1 MLSLRDCET
10 KSVGVEAH
18 LANLAEPQLYLTSLS
33 QNLSFPAKALASRAS
48 RPSDSPLR
56 SRAFGLHPRKLEQGR
71 VISNP
76 TDCWGFFAF
85 LLLCVTTNFTFPR
98 VSTH

>member
-1 MLSLRDCET
+1 MRCFISVLSLRDCET
-10 KSVGVEAH
+10 KSVGVE
-18 LANLAEPQLYLTSLS
+18 
-33 QNLSFPAKALASRAS
+33 NLSFPAKALASRAF

-85 LLLCVTTNFTFPR
+85 LLLCYNSR
-98 VSTH
+98 NRRLL